1 MVLFERR
8 CCLHR
13 AGRCNDPAQWIIVL
27 VCIELMWNAAKLNF
41 IRVLAV
47 WPESRGPDRHDGRLF
62 SIAIAAAEAA
72 VGLALVM
79 AIHRHHRTA
88 NIDEAAAL
96 KG

>member
-1 MVLFERR
+1 MMVGSF
-8 CCLHR
+8 
-13 AGRCNDPAQWIIVL
+13 
-27 VCIELMWNAAKLNF
+27 
-41 IRVLAV
+41 
-47 WPESRGPDRHDGRLF
+47 HDGH
-62 SIAIAAAEAA
+62 AAAEAA